1 MTEVSCWECG
11 TLPPSTTY
19 ICIFK
24 HQVGHRSN
32 MSEREKTIL
41 VLSAVFQLRNL
52 QLLGY
57 LSTKKT
63 KVGRTCSRNLSDFF
77 LLLQVASNLS
87 EEEVWIGELLYTLFE
102 KMQWNTHSVTE
113 DGLDK
118 PKESGDENAI
128 VQFENA
134 LSSVG
139 NGLFPTYA
147 LLNHSCDNNV
157 SK

>member
-11 TLPPSTTY
+11 TLPPSITY

-57 LSTKKT
+57 FSTKKI
-63 KVGRTCSRNLSDFF
+63 KV
-77 LLLQVASNLS
+77 
-87 EEEVWIGELLYTLFE
+87 E
-102 KMQWNTHSVTE
+102 
-113 DGLDK
+113 
-118 PKESGDENAI
+118 
-128 VQFENA
+128 
-134 LSSVG
+134 
-139 NGLFPTYA
+139 
-147 LLNHSCDNNV
+147 
-157 SK
+157 